1 MKTIY
6 LAGGCFWGTEHYL
19 KQLNGVT
26 KTSVCYANSIIANPT
41 YRQVCQGITEAAETV
56 EVEYNPQVLSLGFL
70 LDMFFL
76 SINPVSRNQQGNDH
90 GTQYRTGI
98 YYTSEQDF
106 IVAKKSLEELQKKY
120 SDPIAIEVLPLKN
133 YYPAEIDHQDYLV
146 NNPQGYCHISPSLFA
161 IAKKAKDN
169 SLFYRK
175 KNQEEL
181 KNQLS
186 TVQYEVTQNNK
197 TEAPFENEY
206 HANEEQGIYVD
217 ITTNEPL
224 FLSTDKFISGCGW
237 PSFSKPIHSTSTVI
251 RDDFSHN
258 MVRKEVRSKI
268 GDSHLGHVF
277 TDGQKETGG
286 LRYCINSA
294 ALKFIKKADMQKEGY
309 GEYLDYLS

>member
-26 KTSVCYANSIIANPT
+26 KTSVGYANSIIENPT

-76 SINPVSRNQQGNDH
+76 SINPVSLNQQGNDH

-98 YYTSEQDF
+98 YYTEEQDF
-106 IVAKKSLEELQKKY
+106 IVAKKSLKELQKKY
-120 SDPIAIEVLPLKN
+120 SDPIAVEVLPLKN

-175 KNQEEL
+175 KTQEEL

-186 TVQYEVTQNNK
+186 SVQYEVTQNNK

-206 HANEEQGIYVD
+206 HANEGQGIYVD

-237 PSFSKPIHSTSTVI
+237 PSFSKPIHSTSTVV

-258 MVRKEVRSKI
+258 MARKEVRSKI

-277 TDGQKETGG
+277 TDGQKEAGG
-286 LRYCINSA
+286 LRYCINST
-294 ALKFIKKADMQKEGY
+294 ALKFVKKADMQKEGY